1 MHKIIFWQKISSK
14 CKAVV
19 QFIISKVNLYLESCF
34 NVIYYI
40 VSFSWFSNWKKELMF
55 RHCTGNNISYF
66 ILKWKNVFCKNHPVC
81 ISDFKTWTCGIM
93 QSQIAHPPPQRGPLW
108 PIYIYFFQKLLPYM
122 RHYNLL
128 LNWNWSWL

>member
-1 MHKIIFWQKISSK
+1 M
-14 CKAVV
+14 
-19 QFIISKVNLYLESCF
+19 
-34 NVIYYI
+34 IYYI

-55 RHCTGNNISYF
+55 RHCTGNSISYF
-66 ILKWKNVFCKNHPVC
+66 ILKWKNMFCKNHPVC

-108 PIYIYFFQKLLPYM
+108 PIYIYFFQKILPYM

-128 LNWNWSWL
+128 LIWNCSQLWIFFEEFPCLLHELSLILTALDYKPQWKMG